1 MAEEFL
7 SKALEPPETK
17 AVRNALRQLR
27 QLVGAFTELQAP
39 PGVDC
44 TPCVVYRPSLMQK
57 ALDRDEELTPLGH
70 HLAHL
75 PVAPR
80 LGKMILFG
88 AMFSCVDP
96 VLTVA
101 SALGFKEPFVVPL
114 VSACVVMCCADIIMM
129 L

>member
-1 MAEEFL
+1 MYGVLPL
-7 SKALEPPETK
+7 S
-17 AVRNALRQLR
+17 
-27 QLVGAFTELQAP
+27 
-39 PGVDC
+39 
-44 TPCVVYRPSLMQK
+44 SMQK

-80 LGKMILFG
+80 LGKMMLFG

-114 VSACVVMCCADIIMM
+114 VSQTHFDVLCSVLIC
-129 L
+129 

>member
-1 MAEEFL
+1 MLYDNSDSWSVHSL
-7 SKALEPPETK
+7 SCSTTRRGVPTLP
-17 AVRNALRQLR
+17 RCS
-27 QLVGAFTELQAP
+27 AP
-39 PGVDC
+39 P
-44 TPCVVYRPSLMQK
+44 LMQK
-57 ALDRDEELTPLGH
+57 ALDKDEELTPLGH
-70 HLAHL
+70 HLAQL

-114 VSACVVMCCADIIMM
+114 VSASRGEGVLM

>member
-1 MAEEFL
+1 
-7 SKALEPPETK
+7 
-17 AVRNALRQLR
+17 
-27 QLVGAFTELQAP
+27 
-39 PGVDC
+39 
-44 TPCVVYRPSLMQK
+44 MQK

-80 LGKMILFG
+80 LGKMMLFG

-114 VSACVVMCCADIIMM
+114 VSQTHFDVLCSVLIC
-129 L
+129 